1 MSLAVVVGQRI
12 AKHHQILTSA
22 LFVAALIVVAIFP
35 SFDRRTEVE
44 EHGLIPGY
52 ATNGLDARWQA
63 RLRECIAQIEAE
75 TDIRTAIEASLQKA
89 GLQPYHMNFSLPEG
103 GQSSLL
109 YTVAESRRGDSRES
123 LVLMIAS
130 NWTMKKSTAKS
141 SWGIGIGV
149 TLARYFR
156 TVHWLSRDVL
166 VVFVDSNLAYGAGA
180 RAWLRAYIEGHSELR
195 RGALRQAVILQV
207 KNGATSLLMDVE
219 GINGMVPNQD
229 LVNTYSITARERPG
243 LVVRH
248 RDAWES
254 VMHHARNGGVHT
266 SHAAFLEL
274 QVPAFTIRGVSAK
287 GDRSAN
293 LNVDSLAMS
302 IESLVRCMS
311 NALQQ
316 LHHSFNFYFFT
327 GPNSHI
333 SNGLYLYPVFAMHCL
348 LISFLGTTPPYRD
361 IRSLLVGLGV
371 VAAIAGVSGSTMF
384 ALAMNDELLA
394 KSLSFSEKLACIRPE
409 ASLEAAL
416 QRRQIAGVWV
426 LAGAGV
432 SAIAALALRNYA
444 FSVFSE
450 DAQGPAVKSS
460 GVRLPCPLWE
470 SVRVACGF
478 ALLAVLAPVTIYSW
492 ALAMPLTIVC
502 VPALVLVRPVDM
514 RRRPL
519 RSTLILAFLAGNVF
533 LLAVPPDLR
542 ATALG
547 DAPRLVGD
555 NMLHLYERSLVPA
568 VPREAQKYLPR
579 QLVQW
584 LQQGQLAQAFRSDML
599 LLLYEAARD
608 FKCVGGM
615 LFPVICFAY
624 WPLLVLLALIA
635 CILPAQRVQD
645 EALSLSQLRLQ
656 ALLVLALVMGGI
668 VGGVVW
674 RSYSSHGL
682 EQLRW

>member
-1 MSLAVVVGQRI
+1 MSLAVVIGQRI
-12 AKHHQILTSA
+12 ANHHQILTSA

-52 ATNGLDARWQA
+52 ANNGLDAKWQG

-75 TDIRTAIEASLQKA
+75 SDIRTAIQVSLTKA
-89 GLQPYHMNFSLPEG
+89 GLQPYHMNFTLPDG
-103 GQSSLL
+103 GESSLM
-109 YTVAESRRGDSRES
+109 YTVAESRRGDSREA

-130 NWTMKKSTAKS
+130 NWTMKRSPAKS

-180 RAWLRAYIEGHSELR
+180 RAWLRAYIGGHSELR
-195 RGALRQAVILQV
+195 RGALRQAVVLQV
-207 KNGATSLLMDVE
+207 RNGATSLLLDVE

-229 LVNTYSITARERPG
+229 LVNTYSIASRERAG
-243 LVVRH
+243 LIVRH
-248 RDAWES
+248 RDAWDS
-254 VMHHARNGGVHT
+254 VMHHARNGGVHS
-266 SHAAFLEL
+266 SHAPFLEL
-274 QVPAFTIRGVSAK
+274 QVPAFTIRGTSAK
-287 GDRSAN
+287 SDRSAH
-293 LNVDSLAMS
+293 LNVDALAMS
-302 IESLVRCMS
+302 IESVVRCMS

-333 SNGLYLYPVFAMHCL
+333 SNGLYLYPVFAMHLL
-348 LISFLGTTPPYRD
+348 LISFLGTTPAYRD

-371 VAAIAGVSGSTMF
+371 VAAIAGVSGSVMF
-384 ALAMNDELLA
+384 ALAMNDEMVVQ
-394 KSLSFSEKLACIRPE
+394 SFPSPERLACVRPTTTPE
-409 ASLEAAL
+409 AEL
-416 QRRQIAGVWV
+416 QRRQMAGMWV
-426 LAGAGV
+426 MAGAGV
-432 SAIAALALRNYA
+432 SAVAALALRQYA
-444 FSVFSE
+444 FSVFSAE
-450 DAQGPAVKSS
+450 GEGHTVKSG

-502 VPALVLVRPVDM
+502 VPALVLVRPVNL

-519 RSTLILAFLAGNVF
+519 RSTLILAFLAGNAF
-533 LLAVPPDLR
+533 LLAAPPTVRAALFGDVPK
-542 ATALG
+542 
-547 DAPRLVGD
+547 LVGD
-555 NMLHLYERSLVPA
+555 SMLHFYERTLVPA
-568 VPREAQKYLPR
+568 VPHEAQKYLPR

-624 WPLLVLLALIA
+624 WPLLILLALIA
-635 CILPAQRVQD
+635 CILPAQRVED
-645 EALSLSQLRLQ
+645 EALSMSQLRLQ
-656 ALLVLALVMGGI
+656 AVLVLALVMGGI

-682 EQLRW
+682 EKLKW